1 MPRATEYLY
10 TKPIFRFCGVK
21 KGASCV
27 FKVEGKKDLYVAMA
41 DRWRPT
47 QMDLRYEDYA
57 RILHDMFSEDV
68 RAEVRDRVFIDW
80 KSRWSPEDY
89 G

>member
-1 MPRATEYLY
+1 
-10 TKPIFRFCGVK
+10 
-21 KGASCV
+21 
-27 FKVEGKKDLYVAMA
+27 
-41 DRWRPT
+41 
-47 QMDLRYEDYA
+47 MDLRYEDYA

-68 RAEVRDRVFIDW
+68 RAEVRARAYEEVEALPPAHPVRADYVWLPLVFEGDRVFIDW

>member
-1 MPRATEYLY
+1 
-10 TKPIFRFCGVK
+10 
-21 KGASCV
+21 
-27 FKVEGKKDLYVAMA
+27 MA